1 MKGFEL
7 YLENHKVVGAIEAGV
22 TTITISLK
30 ENNCHVAFGSM
41 DGSGMMAYTWYMSD
55 LTLGDKLSIFF
66 KQIETISDPFRV
78 IDYQDSAL
86 LEQMEVETYY
96 KLQNELIEEGL
107 ITKP

>member
-1 MKGFEL
+1 
-7 YLENHKVVGAIEAGV
+7 
-22 TTITISLK
+22 
-30 ENNCHVAFGSM
+30 M
-41 DGSGMMAYTWYMSD
+41 DGSGTMAYTWYMSD